1 MVQANRYPWRP
12 MIHWQWIR
20 SIWIDSRSSRVDS
33 IRKEASLEFPFDRL
47 LSSLARRDNL
57 RLYLDGVSNDLC
69 QRFLDTNKIHLT
81 DLELKNLHLSQLG
94 RLKIEDGRR
103 HYAGDHLRTQCGNVS
118 KQVRRL
124 LFDPLNCRQQLC
136 CFISK
141 PNSIFANRLDKPR
154 HRCRLWTCQWAAKLC
169 WHTHSV
175 CVLFIFQTSARLSP
189 AFSVH
194 RRTRMTL
201 CFLSLVFCL

>member
-1 MVQANRYPWRP
+1 

-103 HYAGDHLRTQCGNVS
+103 HYAIDHLRTQCGNVS

-154 HRCRLWTCQWAAKLC
+154 HRCRLWTCQWAAKLRC
-169 WHTHSV
+169 AKWDAQLTR
-175 CVLFIFQTSARLSP
+175 LTIFTIPARIT
-189 AFSVH
+189 FSEYLILWKSKLLYIWKDSH
-194 RRTRMTL
+194 
-201 CFLSLVFCL
+201 